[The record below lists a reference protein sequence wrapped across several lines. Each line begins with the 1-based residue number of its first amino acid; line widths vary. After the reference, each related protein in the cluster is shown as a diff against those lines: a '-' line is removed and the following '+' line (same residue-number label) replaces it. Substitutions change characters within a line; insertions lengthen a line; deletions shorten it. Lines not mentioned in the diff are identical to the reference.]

1 MSTEVSSNAAGNTGQ
16 AAGAQPSAPAKMSRE
31 SVTIIATLLVATFVV
46 ILNETIMNVA
56 LQRLMVDLGVDA
68 PTVQWL
74 ATGFMLTMAVVIP
87 TTGFILQ
94 SLSTRAVFMLAMGL
108 FTGGTALAAAAPGFE
123 ILLLA
128 RIIQAGGTAIML
140 PLLMTTILTLVPV
153 ARRGAVMGNV
163 SIAISVAPAMGP
175 TVSGL
180 ILEHFTWRFMFVF
193 VLLDLRAFNIR
204 MFTVSVLLMVVA
216 MMALFGGVIL
226 LPLYLQEIRGLGSL
240 ETGLV
245 LLPGGLAMGLLGPVI
260 GRIFDKVGPLPLTL
274 SGSVLMVLALW
285 QFSMLDAGTP
295 VWWIVT
301 LHVGL
306 SFGLAFLFTPAFT
319 TGLNPLPPHLYSHG
333 SAIMSTSQQV
343 AGAAGTALLV
353 SIFAFV
359 SASSGMVAGMNA
371 AFLAATVIAAAAVV
385 LSAMTRKTE
394 GAGAGH
400 GAHSPNWVARTVF
413 LTQQNECS
421 RYFLGSAGVE
431 LAQFLDQHVRGLDD
445 AVVPEP
451 GQDGV
456 AGAGE
461 DVVDLAAGH
470 PEVRRALFAHHDQ
483 GLQRQF
489 QERLGRHVRGDDGLD
504 LADTGAHQFALLLA
518 LGRAGGQLVGQ
529 GQHRKRHPGREGSA
543 GLQPALQDGE
553 CAVVIPG
560 GDGALVLGGPV
571 GLDAVVHGHRRIVD
585 GQPLHREGPG
595 RVQGNGTA
603 EAVAEH
609 VRAGGVLHDGREVP
623 DVHVQRVILRLR

>member
-1 MSTEVSSNAAGNTGQ
+1 MSTEVSSNASGKPMP
-16 AAGAQPSAPAKMSRE
+16 AAEAQPSAPAKMSRE

-74 ATGFMLTMAVVIP
+74 STGFMLTMAVVIP

-108 FTGGTALAAAAPGFE
+108 FAGGTALAAVAPGFE

-140 PLLMTTILTLVPV
+140 PLLMTTILTLVPL
-153 ARRGAVMGNV
+153 AKRGAVMGNV

-193 VLLDLRAFNIR
+193 VLPVALAALAIGAKYLTNIGETEKTKLDFPSVLLTVPAFGGLVYGLSQIGGGHGGQAGPSAVAIAALLIGVASLAVFVLRQVRLQKAEAPLLDLRAFNFR

-260 GRIFDKVGPLPLTL
+260 GRLFDRIGPLPLTVT
-274 SGSVLMVLALW
+274 GSVLMVLSLW
-285 QFSMLDAGTP
+285 QFSMLDAGTA

-306 SFGLAFLFTPAFT
+306 SFGLALLFTPAFT

-333 SAIMSTSQQV
+333 SAIMSTTQQV

-353 SIFAFV
+353 SIFAVV
-359 SASSGMVAGMNA
+359 SASSGLVAGMSA
-371 AFLAATVIAAAAVV
+371 AFLTATVIALAAVV
-385 LSAMTRKTE
+385 LSAMMRKTE
-394 GAGAGH
+394 GTAPAH
-400 GAHSPNWVARTVF
+400 GAH
-413 LTQQNECS
+413 
-421 RYFLGSAGVE
+421 
-431 LAQFLDQHVRGLDD
+431 
-445 AVVPEP
+445 
-451 GQDGV
+451 
-456 AGAGE
+456 
-461 DVVDLAAGH
+461 
-470 PEVRRALFAHHDQ
+470 
-483 GLQRQF
+483 
-489 QERLGRHVRGDDGLD
+489 
-504 LADTGAHQFALLLA
+504 
-518 LGRAGGQLVGQ
+518 
-529 GQHRKRHPGREGSA
+529 
-543 GLQPALQDGE
+543 
-553 CAVVIPG
+553 
-560 GDGALVLGGPV
+560 
-571 GLDAVVHGHRRIVD
+571 
-585 GQPLHREGPG
+585 
-595 RVQGNGTA
+595 
-603 EAVAEH
+603 
-609 VRAGGVLHDGREVP
+609 
-623 DVHVQRVILRLR
+623 

>member
-1 MSTEVSSNAAGNTGQ
+1 MSTELSPNAHGEPVQ
-16 AAGAQPSAPAKMSRE
+16 AAEGKLSAPEKMSRE

-56 LQRLMVDLGVDA
+56 LQRLMVDLQVDP

-74 ATGFMLTMAVVIP
+74 STGFMLTMAVVIP

-108 FTGGTALAAAAPGFE
+108 FSGGTALAAVAPGFG
-123 ILLLA
+123 LLLVA

-163 SIAISVAPAMGP
+163 MIAISVAPAMGP

-180 ILEHFTWRFMFVF
+180 ILEHFSWRFMFVF
-193 VLLDLRAFNIR
+193 VLPVALAAFAIGAKYLTNVGETEKTKLDFLSVVLTIPAFGGVVYGLSQIGGGQGGQGPSTMAIAALVIGVASLAVFVLRQLRLQKSEAPLLDLRAFNFR

-240 ETGLV
+240 ETGLA

-260 GRIFDKVGPLPLTL
+260 GRIFDKVGPLPLTV

-306 SFGLAFLFTPAFT
+306 SFGLALLFTPAFT

-333 SAIMSTSQQV
+333 SAIMSTTQQV

-353 SIFAFV
+353 SIFAV
-359 SASSGMVAGMNA
+359 VTAASGLVAGMSA
-371 AFLAATVIAAAAVV
+371 AFLTATVIAVAAVV
-385 LSAMTRKTE
+385 LSAMMRKTQ
-394 GAGAGH
+394 GATPGHGAGH
-400 GAHSPNWVARTVF
+400 
-413 LTQQNECS
+413 
-421 RYFLGSAGVE
+421 
-431 LAQFLDQHVRGLDD
+431 
-445 AVVPEP
+445 
-451 GQDGV
+451 
-456 AGAGE
+456 
-461 DVVDLAAGH
+461 
-470 PEVRRALFAHHDQ
+470 
-483 GLQRQF
+483 
-489 QERLGRHVRGDDGLD
+489 
-504 LADTGAHQFALLLA
+504 
-518 LGRAGGQLVGQ
+518 
-529 GQHRKRHPGREGSA
+529 
-543 GLQPALQDGE
+543 
-553 CAVVIPG
+553 
-560 GDGALVLGGPV
+560 
-571 GLDAVVHGHRRIVD
+571 
-585 GQPLHREGPG
+585 
-595 RVQGNGTA
+595 
-603 EAVAEH
+603 
-609 VRAGGVLHDGREVP
+609 
-623 DVHVQRVILRLR
+623 

>member
-1 MSTEVSSNAAGNTGQ
+1 MSTEVSSNASGQPGQSGQ
-16 AAGAQPSAPAKMSRE
+16 AAASRPSAPEKMSRE

-74 ATGFMLTMAVVIP
+74 STGFMLTMAVVIP

-108 FTGGTALAAAAPGFE
+108 FAGGTALAAVAPGFE

-128 RIIQAGGTAIML
+128 RIVQAGGTAIML
-140 PLLMTTILTLVPV
+140 PLLMTTILTLVPL
-153 ARRGAVMGNV
+153 AKRGAVMGNV

-175 TVSGL
+175 TVSGM

-193 VLLDLRAFNIR
+193 VLPVALVALAIGARYLTNIGETEKTKLDILSVLLTVPAFGGLVYGLSQIGGGHGGQAGPSAVAIAALVIGVASLAVFVLRQVRLQKAEAPLLDLRAFNFR

-245 LLPGGLAMGLLGPVI
+245 LLPGGLAMGLLGPFI
-260 GRIFDKVGPLPLTL
+260 GRLFDRIGPLPLTVT
-274 SGSVLMVLALW
+274 GSILMVLSLW

-306 SFGLAFLFTPAFT
+306 SFGLALLFTPAFT

-333 SAIMSTSQQV
+333 SAIMSTTQQV

-353 SIFAFV
+353 SIFAVV
-359 SASSGMVAGMNA
+359 SASSGPVAGMSA
-371 AFLAATVIAAAAVV
+371 AFLTATVIALAAVV
-385 LSAMTRKTE
+385 LSAMMRKTE
-394 GAGAGH
+394 GAAPGH
-400 GAHSPNWVARTVF
+400 GPAH
-413 LTQQNECS
+413 
-421 RYFLGSAGVE
+421 
-431 LAQFLDQHVRGLDD
+431 
-445 AVVPEP
+445 
-451 GQDGV
+451 
-456 AGAGE
+456 
-461 DVVDLAAGH
+461 
-470 PEVRRALFAHHDQ
+470 
-483 GLQRQF
+483 
-489 QERLGRHVRGDDGLD
+489 
-504 LADTGAHQFALLLA
+504 
-518 LGRAGGQLVGQ
+518 
-529 GQHRKRHPGREGSA
+529 
-543 GLQPALQDGE
+543 
-553 CAVVIPG
+553 
-560 GDGALVLGGPV
+560 
-571 GLDAVVHGHRRIVD
+571 
-585 GQPLHREGPG
+585 
-595 RVQGNGTA
+595 
-603 EAVAEH
+603 
-609 VRAGGVLHDGREVP
+609 
-623 DVHVQRVILRLR
+623 